1 MPTKES
7 KMIRKYGAL
16 RIISSIMIFVG
27 WAIMLGGGAAT
38 FISFPSL
45 TALIYL
51 LGGLFFGLLAF
62 AVAEL
67 IYVLIDIEINTRD
80 KQKASSY

>member
-1 MPTKES
+1 
-7 KMIRKYGAL
+7 
-16 RIISSIMIFVG
+16 
-27 WAIMLGGGAAT
+27 MLGGGAAT

-51 LGGLFFGLLAF
+51 LGGLFFGLIAF

-80 KQKASSY
+80 KQKA